1 MIASRSFWA
10 AAVVL
15 ALSLPAGSSLA
26 APMFQRMLGQ
36 GAKVEK
42 PPAENLSPAER
53 RAELEKQL
61 AVAQAAVERERA
73 GKYPIPAGA
82 TPSEVTELGWLL
94 GRIPV
99 LLQAQ
104 LDSLQ
109 EIEAAR
115 ANRATADDALKGW
128 KGLDQPGPYSVS
140 QLDSVF
146 DELDAER
153 VRQHSFESVA
163 ELQQAELLRA
173 ESQLKA
179 VQAAERLALEKATD
193 GVGAPLELA
202 RLRTRRASEQLQL
215 LRLQGDLNGELK
227 ATSQLRVQL
236 LEREAAAIA
245 ANYRFS
251 EQELERTLKSLQD
264 QQNSLD
270 RRIQDTASA
279 RSGAAQERDQGKRA
293 LAALPIAKSVDQ
305 VRQQAEQQARVD
317 AAEVKLEALR
327 TEQSALTTLRG
338 LVPLSMEAWRQR
350 YTALSS
356 PDPEARQVA
365 EKALEASLSRVNT
378 LKSYA
383 SDLGNLSDAAVQTQQ
398 RRVEALDTNAPGRRY
413 ELAAL
418 DATRQAADAVDE
430 VQALAQRLSSAQLR
444 FKREYRDASSQRTPA
459 ERLQEFWVGTKDLLR
474 SLWNFELFAV
484 EDTVDIGGK
493 PVTLSRGVTV
503 GKSIGAL
510 LIFVI
515 GYVVAR
521 AIARRGEMLMVSR
534 FGVAEP
540 QAKVLRR
547 WLLIFVTF
555 VLAVI
560 TLNLARIPLTVFA
573 FMGGAL
579 AIGIGFGTQTLLRN
593 FISGIIVLFERKVRV
608 GDIVDVDGVQGI
620 VTAVDVRSTTVRQ
633 FDGIETMVPNSLLL
647 ENKVTNWTGESPTM
661 RRVVKVGVAYGSPT
675 RQVAD
680 ILQQAAAEHGL
691 VLKDPAP
698 MVIFEDFGDNALV
711 FALYFWVDIAK
722 ASGMQIQSD
731 LRFMLEK
738 RLAEGGISIAFPQ
751 RDVHVD
757 STRPLQVEVVSG
769 AASLSRAA

>member
-1 MIASRSFWA
+1 MIASRSYWA
-10 AAVVL
+10 AAFAL
-15 ALSLPAGSSLA
+15 ALALPAGSSLA
-26 APMFQRMLGQ
+26 APLVQRMLGQ
-36 GAKVEK
+36 SAKADKASVQDL
-42 PPAENLSPAER
+42 PPAER

-61 AVAQAAVERERA
+61 AVAQAAVEQERA

-82 TPSEVTELGWLL
+82 TPVEVTELGWLL
-94 GRIPV
+94 GRIP
-99 LLQAQ
+99 LALQAQ
-104 LDSLQ
+104 LDLLQ

-115 ANRATADDALKGW
+115 ANRAAADDALKGW
-128 KGLDQPGPYSVS
+128 KGMEQPGPYSLS
-140 QLDSVF
+140 QLDRVL

-153 VRQHSFESVA
+153 VRQHSFQSVG
-163 ELQQAELLRA
+163 ELQQAELLRLEA
-173 ESQLKA
+173 QLKA
-179 VQAAERLALEKATD
+179 QQAAERLALEKATD

-202 RLRTRRASEQLQL
+202 RLRTRRASEQLL
-215 LRLQGDLNGELK
+215 LVRLGGDLNAELT
-227 ATSQLRVQL
+227 ATSELRAKL
-236 LEREAAAIA
+236 LERQAAAVA

-251 EQELERTLKSLQD
+251 EQELERTLKSLQA
-264 QQNSLD
+264 QQTSLE
-270 RRIQDTASA
+270 RRIEDAANA
-279 RSGAAQERDQGKRA
+279 RSGATQERDQARRA
-293 LAALPIAKSVDQ
+293 LAALPAAKSVDQ
-305 VRQQAEQQARVD
+305 VRQQADYQARAE
-317 AAEVKLEALR
+317 AADVKLEALR
-327 TEQSALTTLRG
+327 TEQSALTTLRS

-356 PDPEARQVA
+356 PDAEARQSA
-365 EKALEASLSRVNT
+365 ERALEASLSRVTT

-383 SDLGNLSDAAVQTQQ
+383 ADLENLADSAVQTQQ
-398 RRVEALDTNAPGRRY
+398 RRVEALDPNAPGRRY

-418 DATRQAADAVDE
+418 DAARQAAEAVDE
-430 VQALAQRLSSAQLR
+430 VQALAQRLSTAQLR
-444 FKREYRDASSQRTPA
+444 WKREYRDASSQRPPA
-459 ERLQEFWVGTKDLLR
+459 ERMQEFWVAAKDLMG

-521 AIARRGEMLMVSR
+521 GVARRGEMLMVSR

-547 WLLIFVTF
+547 WLLIFATF

-579 AIGIGFGTQTLLRN
+579 AIGVGFGTQTLLRN

-680 ILQQAAAEHGL
+680 ILQQAAGEHGL
-691 VLKDPAP
+691 VLKDPTP
-698 MVIFEDFGDNALV
+698 MVIFEDFGDNALI
-711 FALYFWVDIAK
+711 FALYFWVDLAK
-722 ASGMQIQSD
+722 SSGMQIQSD

-738 RLAEGGISIAFPQ
+738 RLAEAGISISFPQ

-757 STRPLQVEVVSG
+757 SSRPLQVEVISG

>member
-1 MIASRSFWA
+1 MIASRSYWA
-10 AAVVL
+10 AAFAL
-15 ALSLPAGSSLA
+15 ALALPAGSSLA
-26 APMFQRMLGQ
+26 APLVQRMLGQ
-36 GAKVEK
+36 SAKADNAAVQDLG
-42 PPAENLSPAER
+42 PAAR

-61 AVAQAAVERERA
+61 AVAQAAVEQERA

-82 TPSEVTELGWLL
+82 TPVEVTELGWLL
-94 GRIPV
+94 GRIP
-99 LLQAQ
+99 LALQSQ
-104 LDSLQ
+104 LDLLQ

-115 ANRATADDALKGW
+115 ANRAAAGDALKDW
-128 KGLDQPGPYSVS
+128 KGMEQPGPYSLS
-140 QLDSVF
+140 QLDRAL

-153 VRQHSFESVA
+153 VRQHSFQSVA
-163 ELQQAELLRA
+163 ELQQAELLRLEA
-173 ESQLKA
+173 QVKA
-179 VQAAERLALEKATD
+179 QQAAERLALEKATD
-193 GVGAPLELA
+193 GVGTPLELA

-215 LRLQGDLNGELK
+215 VRLGGDLNAELS
-227 ATSQLRVQL
+227 ATSELRAKL
-236 LEREAAAIA
+236 LERQAAAIA

-251 EQELERTLKSLQD
+251 EEELERTLKSLQA
-264 QQNSLD
+264 QQISLE
-270 RRIQDTASA
+270 RRIADTANA
-279 RSGAAQERDQGKRA
+279 RSGAAQERDQAKRV
-293 LAALPIAKSVDQ
+293 LAALPAAKSVDE
-305 VRQQAEQQARVD
+305 VRQQADQQARAD
-317 AAEVKLEALR
+317 AADVKLEALR

-338 LVPLSMEAWRQR
+338 LVPLAMEAWRQR

-356 PDPEARQVA
+356 PDAEARQLA
-365 EKALEASLSRVNT
+365 ERTLEASLSRVNT

-383 SDLGNLSDAAVQTQQ
+383 SDLENLADSAVQTQE
-398 RRVEALDTNAPGRRY
+398 RRVESLDPNAPGRRY

-418 DATRQAADAVDE
+418 DAARQAANAVDE
-430 VQALAQRLSSAQLR
+430 VQALAQRLSTAQLR
-444 FKREYRDASSQRTPA
+444 WKREYVDASSQRPLA
-459 ERLQEFWVGTKDLLR
+459 ERMQEFWVAARDLMR

-521 AIARRGEMLMVSR
+521 GLARRGERLIVSR

-547 WLLIFVTF
+547 WLLIFATF

-579 AIGIGFGTQTLLRN
+579 AIGVGFGTQTLLRN

-691 VLKDPAP
+691 VLKDPTP
-698 MVIFEDFGDNALV
+698 MVIFEDFGDNALI
-711 FALYFWVDIAK
+711 FALYFWVDLAK
-722 ASGMQIQSD
+722 SSGMQIQSD

-738 RLAEGGISIAFPQ
+738 RLAEAGISISFPQ

-757 STRPLQVEVVSG
+757 SSRPLQVEVISG

>member
-1 MIASRSFWA
+1 MIRP
-10 AAVVL
+10 AV
-15 ALSLPAGSSLA
+15 
-26 APMFQRMLGQ
+26 QD
-36 GAKVEK
+36 
-42 PPAENLSPAER
+42 LSPAER

-61 AVAQAAVERERA
+61 AVAQAAVEQERA

-82 TPSEVTELGWLL
+82 TPTEVTELGWLL
-94 GRIPV
+94 GRIP
-99 LLQAQ
+99 LALRAQ
-104 LDSLQ
+104 IDLLQ

-115 ANRATADDALKGW
+115 ANRAAADDALKGW
-128 KGLDQPGPYSVS
+128 KGMEQPGPYSLS
-140 QLDSVF
+140 QLDRVL

-153 VRQHSFESVA
+153 VRLHSFQSVA
-163 ELQQAELLRA
+163 ELQQAELLRLEA
-173 ESQLKA
+173 QLKA
-179 VQAAERLALEKATD
+179 QQAAERLALEKATD

-215 LRLQGDLNGELK
+215 VRLGGDLNAELT
-227 ATSQLRVQL
+227 ATSELRAKL
-236 LEREAAAIA
+236 LERQAAAVA

-251 EQELERTLKSLQD
+251 EQELERTLKSLQA
-264 QQNSLD
+264 QQTSLE
-270 RRIQDTASA
+270 RRIEDAANA
-279 RSGAAQERDQGKRA
+279 RSGAAQERDQARRA
-293 LAALPIAKSVDQ
+293 LAALPAAKSVDE
-305 VRQQAEQQARVD
+305 VRQQADQQVRAD
-317 AAEVKLEALR
+317 AADVKLEALR

-338 LVPLSMEAWRQR
+338 LVPLAMEAWRQR

-356 PDPEARQVA
+356 PDAEARQLA
-365 EKALEASLSRVNT
+365 ERTLEASLSRVNT

-383 SDLGNLSDAAVQTQQ
+383 DDLENLSDSAVQTQQ
-398 RRVEALDTNAPGRRY
+398 RRVEALDPNAPGRRY

-430 VQALAQRLSSAQLR
+430 VQALAQRLSTAQLR
-444 FKREYRDASSQRTPA
+444 WKREYRDASSQRPPA
-459 ERLQEFWVGTKDLLR
+459 ERMQEFWVAARDLMR

-521 AIARRGEMLMVSR
+521 GLARRGERLIVSR

-547 WLLIFVTF
+547 WLLIFATF

-579 AIGIGFGTQTLLRN
+579 AIGVGFGTQTLLRN

-691 VLKDPAP
+691 VLKDPTP
-698 MVIFEDFGDNALV
+698 MVIFEDFGDNALI
-711 FALYFWVDIAK
+711 FALYFWVDLAK
-722 ASGMQIQSD
+722 SSGMQIQSD

-738 RLAEGGISIAFPQ
+738 RLAEAGISISFPQ

-757 STRPLQVEVVSG
+757 SSRPLQVEVISG

>member
-15 ALSLPAGSSLA
+15 ALSLPAGPSLA

-42 PPAENLSPAER
+42 PPAENLSLAER

-82 TPSEVTELGWLL
+82 TPTEVTELGWLL

-128 KGLDQPGPYSVS
+128 KGLDQPGPYLVS

-163 ELQQAELLRA
+163 ELQQGELLRA

-418 DATRQAADAVDE
+418 DATRQAAGAVDE

-579 AIGIGFGTQTLLRN
+579 AIGVGFGTQTLLRN

-698 MVIFEDFGDNALV
+698 MVIFEDFGDNALI

-757 STRPLQVEVVSG
+757 SSRPLQVEVVSG

>member
-15 ALSLPAGSSLA
+15 ALSLPAGPSLA
-26 APMFQRMLGQ
+26 APLFQRMLGQ

-42 PPAENLSPAER
+42 PPAENLAPAEW

-61 AVAQAAVERERA
+61 AIAQAAVERERA
-73 GKYPIPAGA
+73 GKYPVPAGA

-115 ANRATADDALKGW
+115 ANRAAADDALKGW
-128 KGLDQPGPYSVS
+128 KGMDQPGPYSVS
-140 QLDSVF
+140 QLDGAF

-163 ELQQAELLRA
+163 ELQQTELLRA

-215 LRLQGDLNGELK
+215 LRLQGDLNGELS

-251 EQELERTLKSLQD
+251 EQELERALKSLQD

-293 LAALPIAKSVDQ
+293 LAALPSAKSVDQ

-356 PDPEARQVA
+356 PDPEARQAA

-383 SDLGNLSDAAVQTQQ
+383 SDLGNLSDAAVQAQQ

-430 VQALAQRLSSAQLR
+430 VQALAQRLSTAQLR
-444 FKREYRDASSQRTPA
+444 VKREYRDASSQRTPT

-579 AIGIGFGTQTLLRN
+579 AIGVGFGTQTLLRN

-698 MVIFEDFGDNALV
+698 MVIFEDFGDNALI

-757 STRPLQVEVVSG
+757 SSRPLQVEVVSG

>member
-1 MIASRSFWA
+1 MNSCSWCD
-10 AAVVL
+10 L
-15 ALSLPAGSSLA
+15 A
-26 APMFQRMLGQ
+26 
-36 GAKVEK
+36 
-42 PPAENLSPAER
+42 
-53 RAELEKQL
+53 
-61 AVAQAAVERERA
+61 
-73 GKYPIPAGA
+73 
-82 TPSEVTELGWLL
+82 
-94 GRIPV
+94 
-99 LLQAQ
+99 
-104 LDSLQ
+104 
-109 EIEAAR
+109 
-115 ANRATADDALKGW
+115 
-128 KGLDQPGPYSVS
+128 
-140 QLDSVF
+140 
-146 DELDAER
+146 
-153 VRQHSFESVA
+153 
-163 ELQQAELLRA
+163 
-173 ESQLKA
+173 
-179 VQAAERLALEKATD
+179 
-193 GVGAPLELA
+193 
-202 RLRTRRASEQLQL
+202 
-215 LRLQGDLNGELK
+215 GDLNAELA
-227 ATSQLRVQL
+227 ATSELRAQL
-236 LEREAAAIA
+236 LERQAAAIA

-251 EQELERTLKSLQD
+251 EQELERTLKSLQA
-264 QQNSLD
+264 QQSSLE
-270 RRIQDTASA
+270 RRIEDVANA
-279 RSGAAQERDQGKRA
+279 RSGAAQERDQARRA
-293 LAALPIAKSVDQ
+293 LAALPAAKSVDE
-305 VRQQAEQQARVD
+305 VRQQAEQQARAD
-317 AAEVKLEALR
+317 AADVKLEALR

-338 LVPLSMEAWRQR
+338 LVPLAMEAWRQR
-350 YTALSS
+350 YAALSS
-356 PDPEARQVA
+356 PDAEARQSA
-365 EKALEASLSRVNT
+365 EKTLEASLSRVVT

-383 SDLGNLSDAAVQTQQ
+383 ADLENLSDAAVQTQQ
-398 RRVEALDTNAPGRRY
+398 RRVEALDPNAPGRRY

-430 VQALAQRLSSAQLR
+430 VQALAQRLSTAQLR
-444 FKREYRDASSQRTPA
+444 WKREYRDASSQRPPA
-459 ERLQEFWVGTKDLLR
+459 ERMQEFWVAARDLMR

-521 AIARRGEMLMVSR
+521 AIARRGESLMVSR

-547 WLLIFVTF
+547 WLLIFATF

-579 AIGIGFGTQTLLRN
+579 AIGVGFGTQTLLRN

-691 VLKDPAP
+691 VLKDPTP
-698 MVIFEDFGDNALV
+698 MVIFEDFGDNALI
-711 FALYFWVDIAK
+711 FALYFWVDLAK
-722 ASGMQIQSD
+722 SSGMQIQSD

-738 RLAEGGISIAFPQ
+738 RLAEAGISIAFPQ

-757 STRPLQVEVVSG
+757 SSRPLQVEVISG